1 MKQSAPCRLLFCT
14 HFSCGHRLMLTAGF
28 FPAVKGSEASMPDAA
43 FLSVQGV
50 SKQFGAGG
58 NALTAIQDIAFD
70 IPRGAFVSIL
80 GPSGCGKSTLFN
92 IIAGLLLPTCGDV
105 QLGGASI
112 IGKAGQVGYMLQKD
126 LLLPWRTIEDNITLG
141 QTLRGIS
148 RRDARQTAAQLID
161 RCGLAGFERKKPHQL
176 SGGMRQRAALLRTLL
191 TGKDVLLLDEP
202 FGALDAITRLQLQMT
217 LIDIWQETRKTIL
230 FVTHDVEE
238 ALLLS
243 DEIIVLTERP
253 GRVRARVPVEFPRP
267 RTVDMLAAPELM
279 QLRSRLMSLLLKEVD
294 ET

>member
-1 MKQSAPCRLLFCT
+1 
-14 HFSCGHRLMLTAGF
+14 MLTAEQF
-28 FPAVKGSEASMPDAA
+28 FHKPAGKGSDASMPDVDY
-43 FLSVQGV
+43 LSVQGV
-50 SKQFGAGG
+50 SKHFGDTNHAV
-58 NALTAIQDIAFD
+58 TAIQDVSFD

-92 IIAGLLLPTCGDV
+92 IIAGLLPPTAGDV
-105 QLGGASI
+105 RLEDTSI

-148 RRDARQTAAQLID
+148 RSKARTAAAPLIR
-161 RCGLAGFERKKPHQL
+161 RCGLEHFEKKKPHQL

-202 FGALDAITRLQLQMT
+202 FGALDAITRLELQMT
-217 LIDIWQETRKTIL
+217 LIDVWQETRKTIL

-243 DEIIVLTERP
+243 DEIIVLTQRP
-253 GRVRARVPVEFPRP
+253 GRVRARLPVTLPRP
-267 RTVDMLAAPELM
+267 RTPDMLASPELM
-279 QLRSRLMSLLLKEVD
+279 QLKAQLMTLLLREVSAS
-294 ET
+294 

>member
-1 MKQSAPCRLLFCT
+1 
-14 HFSCGHRLMLTAGF
+14 
-28 FPAVKGSEASMPDAA
+28 MPEAA
-43 FLSVQGV
+43 FLSVQGI
-50 SKQFGAGG
+50 SKQFGEGSH
-58 NALTAIQDIAFD
+58 ALTAIQDIAFD
-70 IPRGAFVSIL
+70 VPKGAFVSIL

-92 IIAGLLLPTCGDV
+92 IIAGLLVPSSGDV
-105 QLGGASI
+105 RMSGKSILGQ
-112 IGKAGQVGYMLQKD
+112 AGQVGYMLQKD

-141 QTLRGIS
+141 QTLRGVP
-148 RRDARQTAAQLID
+148 RREALKAAVPLID
-161 RCGLAGFERKKPHQL
+161 RCGLAHFEKKKPHQL

-253 GRVRARVPVEFPRP
+253 GRVRARLPVELPRP
-267 RTVDMLAAPELM
+267 RTVDMLATPELI
-279 QLRSRLMSLLLKEVD
+279 QLKAQLMSLLLKEV
-294 ET
+294 EAP

>member
-1 MKQSAPCRLLFCT
+1 
-14 HFSCGHRLMLTAGF
+14 
-28 FPAVKGSEASMPDAA
+28 MPDGNY
-43 FLSVQGV
+43 LSIQGV
-50 SKQFGAGG
+50 SKQFDSGG
-58 NALTAIQDIAFD
+58 NALAAIQDVSFD

-92 IIAGLLLPTCGDV
+92 IIAGLLMPTAGDV
-105 QLGGASI
+105 RLHDTSI

-141 QTLRGIS
+141 QTLQGAP
-148 RRDARQTAAQLID
+148 RRKARAAAAPLIQ
-161 RCGLAGFERKKPHQL
+161 RCGLAHFEKKKPHQL

-217 LIDIWQETRKTIL
+217 LIDVWQETRKTIL

-253 GRVRARVPVEFPRP
+253 GRVRARLPVTLPRP
-267 RTVDMLAAPELM
+267 RTPDMLASTELM
-279 QLRSRLMSLLLKEVD
+279 QLKAQLMTLLLREVSAS
-294 ET
+294 

>member
-1 MKQSAPCRLLFCT
+1 MALYTLFRPL
-14 HFSCGHRLMLTAGF
+14 HRLMQTAEQIF
-28 FPAVKGSEASMPDAA
+28 HKPAGKGSEASMPDENY
-43 FLSVQGV
+43 LSIQGV
-50 SKQFGAGG
+50 SKQFDSGG
-58 NALTAIQDIAFD
+58 NALSAIQDVSFD

-92 IIAGLLLPTCGDV
+92 IIAGLLPPTAGDV
-105 QLGGASI
+105 RLDDTSI

-141 QTLRGIS
+141 QTLRGTP
-148 RRDARQTAAQLID
+148 RRKARSAAAPLIA
-161 RCGLAGFERKKPHQL
+161 RCGLAHFEKKKPHQL

-217 LIDIWQETRKTIL
+217 LIDVWQETRKTIL

-253 GRVRARVPVEFPRP
+253 GRVRARLPVTLPRP
-267 RTVDMLAAPELM
+267 RTPDMLASTELM
-279 QLRSRLMSLLLKEVD
+279 QLKAQLMTLLLREVSAS
-294 ET
+294 

>member
-1 MKQSAPCRLLFCT
+1 
-14 HFSCGHRLMLTAGF
+14 
-28 FPAVKGSEASMPDAA
+28 MPDADY
-43 FLSVQGV
+43 LSVRGV
-50 SKQFGAGG
+50 SKQFDSGG
-58 NALTAIQDIAFD
+58 NAVTAIQDVSFD
-70 IPRGAFVSIL
+70 VARGSFVSIL

-92 IIAGLLLPTCGDV
+92 VIAGLLPPSAGDV
-105 QLGGASI
+105 RLDDTSI

-141 QTLRGIS
+141 QTLRGV
-148 RRDARQTAAQLID
+148 RKRKARAAAAPLIE
-161 RCGLAGFERKKPHQL
+161 RCGLKHFEKKKPHQL

-217 LIDIWQETRKTIL
+217 LIDVWQETRKTIL

-253 GRVRARVPVEFPRP
+253 GRVRARLPVTLPRP
-267 RTVDMLAAPELM
+267 RTPDMLASTELM
-279 QLRSRLMSLLLKEVD
+279 QLKAQLMNLLLKEVD
-294 ET
+294 AP